1 MKNNKT
7 KKIDNS
13 FETFNDKD
21 RLNAQ
26 IAKDLLKGVI
36 NGEEIKQRVKDL
48 VRILVQGA
56 MKGEMSAHLG
66 YDKSSKVPAGQ
77 IKRV

>member
-7 KKIDNS
+7 KKIDNP
-13 FETFNDKD
+13 FETFNDED

-26 IAKDLLKGVI
+26 IAKDLLKGVT

-56 MKGEMSAHLG
+56 IEVYPKSWSRFHL
-66 YDKSSKVPAGQ
+66 S
-77 IKRV
+77 